1 MAHGWRAAPSHL
13 VLPYRV
19 HACQAADFLTLGCQ
33 KPPRPPGIGG
43 PLGPGGAGMEL
54 LVLPLPLLEKSLMH
68 GCPMTCPVH
77 EDHSPCPLTCSWYL
91 GVCCSLRTVIPVP
104 SKSRQWRWWQVDS
117 RATAERSRATLPSP
131 HPQHGSGVRARA
143 TVAQGLPA
151 AWCRANPR
159 VGCCVVRGQARRDVG
174 IMSLLGHL

>member
-33 KPPRPPGIGG
+33 KPPRPPGIGTSWSRWGGDGAASPSPPPSGEIFDARLSHDVSSSRG
-43 PLGPGGAGMEL
+43 PFPVSVDSF
-54 LVLPLPLLEKSLMH
+54 LVP
-68 GCPMTCPVH
+68 
-77 EDHSPCPLTCSWYL
+77 
-91 GVCCSLRTVIPVP
+91 GVCCSLRTVIPAP
-104 SKSRQWRWWQVDS
+104 SKSCQWRWWQVDS
-117 RATAERSRATLPSP
+117 CATAERSRATLPSP
-131 HPQHGSGVRARA
+131 HPQHGSGVRTRA